1 MQVGDLVKCPTFDID
16 ATDGPLGVVISISS
30 RAVGAAVVVVL
41 AHNNEKCYFQWQH
54 LEVINE
60 GR

>member
-1 MQVGDLVKCPTFDID
+1 MQVGDLVKCPTFDLYTNTAD
-16 ATDGPLGVVISISS
+16 LGVVVSINN

-41 AHNNEKCYFQWQH
+41 AHNNEKCYFQWQN

>member
-16 ATDGPLGVVISISS
+16 ATSADLGVVVSINN
-30 RAVGAAVVVVL
+30 RAVGAAVVVILV
-41 AHNNEKCYFQWQH
+41 HNNEKCYFQWQH
-54 LEVINE
+54 LEVISE

>member
-1 MQVGDLVKCPTFDID
+1 MQVGDLVRCPTFDID
-16 ATDGPLGVVISISS
+16 ATDGPLGVVVSINN
-30 RAVGAAVVVVL
+30 RPRVAVVVVIL

-54 LEVINE
+54 FEVISE

>member
-1 MQVGDLVKCPTFDID
+1 MKIGDLVKCPTFDLYTNTAD
-16 ATDGPLGVVISISS
+16 LGVVVSINN
-30 RAVGAAVVVVL
+30 RAVGAAVVVILV
-41 AHNNEKCYFQWQH
+41 HNNEKCYFQWQN

>member
-1 MQVGDLVKCPTFDID
+1 MQVGDLVKCPTFDIN
-16 ATDGPLGVVISISS
+16 ATDGPLGVVISISN

-60 GR
+60 SR

>member
-16 ATDGPLGVVISISS
+16 ATSADLGVVVSINN

-41 AHNNEKCYFQWQH
+41 ANNNEKCYFQWQH
-54 LEVINE
+54 LEVVK
-60 GR
+60 

>member
-16 ATDGPLGVVISISS
+16 ATDGPLGVVVSINN
-30 RAVGAAVVVVL
+30 RAVGAAVVGIL

>member
-1 MQVGDLVKCPTFDID
+1 MQVGDLVKCPTFDIN
-16 ATDGPLGVVISISS
+16 ATDGPLGVVVSINN
-30 RAVGAAVVVVL
+30 RAAVAAVVVIL
-41 AHNNEKCYFQWQH
+41 AHNNEKCYFQWQD

>member
-16 ATDGPLGVVISISS
+16 ATSADLGVVVSINN
-30 RAVGAAVVVVL
+30 RAVSSVAVILV
-41 AHNNEKCYFQWQH
+41 HNNEKCYFQWQN

>member
-1 MQVGDLVKCPTFDID
+1 MQVGDLVKCSANGWPS
-16 ATDGPLGVVISISS
+16 ALGVVVSINN

>member
-16 ATDGPLGVVISISS
+16 ATDGTLGVVVSINN
-30 RAVGAAVVVVL
+30 RAVGATVVVVL

-60 GR
+60 SR

>member
-1 MQVGDLVKCPTFDID
+1 MQVGDLVKCSANGWPS
-16 ATDGPLGVVISISS
+16 ALGVVVSINN
-30 RAVGAAVVVVL
+30 RAVGAADVVVL